1 MSMTK
6 RERVLSAVQHKE
18 VDRIALTFRASKYLT
33 IMLMKHFGF
42 KDPDDFAGNRERFL
56 HNIGADFWSSGSKV
70 DKYSTFIP
78 AYRGEKPKPPYVD
91 DGTFF
96 YTIGINAKPG
106 NMESYDIDYPNVGV
120 DPPLA
125 AAQRPSDIKSG
136 FLMRRLD
143 DYDFKNM
150 HNKYREA
157 TPHDLSGS
165 DDAIVSIGTL
175 SSLFMICCYLR
186 GMENFLMDLACN
198 EPLAERLIGEVGEF
212 CLEFNRRELD
222 VMGEQ
227 AEYYG
232 TWDDVAGQNGMLF
245 SPDLFRKHFLPI
257 YRKLIDQN
265 KSHGLIFG
273 WHVCGSVHDVLPM
286 MIDAGIDVF
295 DVVQTSAR
303 DMEIENVYR
312 HYGGNVCLHGGLD
325 VQKLLVER
333 SELEVREEV
342 RKIMD
347 LWGNRGGI
355 ILAPSHE
362 TLPDTPIGNVLVI
375 YETVLSG

>member
-1 MSMTK
+1 MTK
-6 RERVLSAVQHKE
+6 RERVLSAVQREE
-18 VDRIALTFRASKYLT
+18 VDRIAFTFRASKFLT
-33 IMLMKHFGF
+33 TMLMKHFGF
-42 KDPDDFAGNRERFL
+42 EDPDDFAGNRESFL
-56 HNIGADFWSSGSKV
+56 QKIGADFWSSGSKV
-70 DKYSTFIP
+70 DKFSTFIP
-78 AYRGEKPKPPYVD
+78 AYRGEKPRPPYVD

-96 YTIGINAKPG
+96 YTIGIHAKPG

-125 AAQRPSDIKSG
+125 TAQRPSDITSG

-157 TPHDLSGS
+157 KPHDLSGS

-198 EPLAERLIGEVGEF
+198 EPLAERLIAEVGEF
-212 CLEFNRRELD
+212 CLEFNRRELEI
-222 VMGEQ
+222 MGGP
-227 AEYYG
+227 ADYYG

-245 SPDLFRKHFLPI
+245 SPNLFRKHFLPI

-265 KSHGLIFG
+265 KSHGLVFG

-312 HYGGNVCLHGGLD
+312 RYGGKVCLHGGLD

-333 SELEVREEV
+333 NELEVREEV

-347 LWGNRGGI
+347 LWGKRGGI

-362 TLPDTPIGNVLVI
+362 TLPDTPIGNVLAI